1 MSEIG
6 ERGAAAA
13 NAPQDY
19 DEILDDCK
27 PEEATLVATEEAK
40 RDIAKTVNELVRTNS
55 LTKPPSKKGSMEL
68 DGSDG
73 EQV

>member
-13 NAPQDY
+13 DAPPEY
-19 DEILDDCK
+19 DEILDDCR
-27 PEEATLVATEEAK
+27 PEDAKLVATEEAK
-40 RDIAKTVNELVRTNS
+40 RDIAATVNELVRTNS

-68 DGSDG
+68 D
-73 EQV
+73 Q